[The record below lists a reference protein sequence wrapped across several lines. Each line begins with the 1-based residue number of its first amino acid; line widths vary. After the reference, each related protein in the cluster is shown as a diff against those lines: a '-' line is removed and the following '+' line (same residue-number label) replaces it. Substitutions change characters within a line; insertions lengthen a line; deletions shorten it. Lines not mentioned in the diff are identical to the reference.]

1 MGDRN
6 RNRNTPGGRWL
17 YVHTVCTANAG
28 PNSRRELRN
37 SGARSGVAAIQ
48 QSLDAQLNRTN
59 LQARRSGTDAIDL
72 SS

>member
-1 MGDRN
+1 MTGIGILQA
-6 RNRNTPGGRWL
+6 GGGYMCIQSVL
-17 YVHTVCTANAG
+17 LTQGPIAG
-28 PNSRRELRN
+28 AN

-48 QSLDAQLNRTN
+48 QSLGAQLNRTN